1 MIFISHL
8 AQYVEQNKEIIYI
21 DETSTHLW
29 EIKKKIWQPR
39 HATIPMTYD
48 LPKERGSNVTVI
60 GAITSKSDKLY
71 FLVRKTTNIEYVKDF
86 IEYL

>member
-1 MIFISHL
+1 
-8 AQYVEQNKEIIYI
+8 
-21 DETSTHLW
+21 
-29 EIKKKIWQPR
+29 
-39 HATIPMTYD
+39 MTYD

-71 FLVRKTTNIEYVKDF
+71 FLVRKTTNNEYVKDF